1 MIQCEKLSKDF
12 KIYTKKEGL
21 KGTLK
26 SFFKR
31 EFYINTAVKNFDL
44 NLESHG
50 LVGLLGPNGSGKT
63 TLMKMLTG
71 IITPSRG
78 TVKVLGKCLKTEK
91 TLSKKTSVW

>member
-1 MIQCEKLSKDF
+1 MIQCDKLSKDF

-26 SFFKR
+26 AFFKR

-44 NLESHG
+44 NLDSHG

-71 IITPSRG
+71 IITPNRG
-78 TVKVLGKCLKTEK
+78 TFSPLDEVPKEK
-91 TLSKKTSVW
+91 RIAP